1 MSTEP
6 SSQPSTEKPPRK
18 ATFGGMPISEQARDR
33 RGGTKFFDSADWVI
47 NPQGQKHTA
56 PSSTEIESRTRE
68 EPKDSPL
75 SSIDAA
81 VEEN

>member
-6 SSQPSTEKPPRK
+6 SSQPPPEQPRRK
-18 ATFGGMPISEQARDR
+18 ATFGGMPVSEQARDR
-33 RGGTKFFDSADWVI
+33 RGGTKFFDSADWVMD
-47 NPQGQKHTA
+47 PQGQKHTA

-68 EPKDSPL
+68 DPKDSPL
-75 SSIDAA
+75 SSIDAS